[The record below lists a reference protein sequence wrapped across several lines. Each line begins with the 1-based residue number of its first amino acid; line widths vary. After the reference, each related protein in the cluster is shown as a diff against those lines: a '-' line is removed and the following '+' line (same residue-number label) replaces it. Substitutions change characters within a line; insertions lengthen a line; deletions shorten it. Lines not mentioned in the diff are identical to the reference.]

1 MPTPRGSYKD
11 VLMTPRG
18 HVPQTA
24 RARFAGR
31 ETKSTVKNPLSAH
44 PDRGQASI
52 QSRSKRE
59 DIQNKQK
66 SSNMKQESSANVQ
79 TVIGAGQATRQREHF
94 VDAGYLTDIG
104 KKIEMLEHDGAND
117 DVLKLY
123 LSKMIQEAARLIN
136 LPVVVIEMLKV
147 HEKERLLPKTEH
159 VRMIEN
165 LELRV
170 RDKQSSHVKPKP
182 HALKAS
188 IKSLDSRSERIDSI
202 KRKFEQLDNLLGM
215 ASLV

>member
-1 MPTPRGSYKD
+1 
-11 VLMTPRG
+11 
-18 HVPQTA
+18 
-24 RARFAGR
+24 
-31 ETKSTVKNPLSAH
+31 
-44 PDRGQASI
+44 
-52 QSRSKRE
+52 
-59 DIQNKQK
+59 
-66 SSNMKQESSANVQ
+66 
-79 TVIGAGQATRQREHF
+79 
-94 VDAGYLTDIG
+94 
-104 KKIEMLEHDGAND
+104 
-117 DVLKLY
+117 
-123 LSKMIQEAARLIN
+123 MIQEAARLIN